1 MSEPGPRALVL
12 AMGIGAALALVSV
25 FVPRGPALAPTIPAD
40 AVARVDGQA
49 IPRADYERA
58 IAALASDL
66 RRPLE
71 FADREQVVERLVDEL
86 LLVEHGLEREL
97 VQRDPYLRTQV
108 ARAVLDRLQAQIQ
121 TGAALSEAE
130 LRDHYAAAGGRFA
143 RVGRIELETLYL
155 GPSEQTRA
163 QALASEWAA
172 GAEHAELLARA
183 DAPVLE
189 LPAAALTPDKLR
201 DYLGPEVAA
210 VALTLAPGEVSEVLA
225 LAGGLWILRVV
236 AREPGQLPP
245 FAEVREL
252 VAADLERER
261 SDRALRELL
270 DELRA
275 HSEIE
280 VAWDR
285 L

>member
-25 FVPRGPALAPTIPAD
+25 FAPRGPAWVPMIPAD
-40 AVARVDGQA
+40 AVARVDGHA

-58 IAALASDL
+58 IAALVSDL

-71 FADREQVVERLVDEL
+71 SAEREQVVERLVDEL
-86 LLVEHGLEREL
+86 LLVEHGLAGEL

-108 ARAVLDRLQAQIQ
+108 ARTVLDRLQAQVQ
-121 TGAALSEAE
+121 TGPAPSEAE
-130 LRDHYAAAGGRFA
+130 LRNHYAAAGGRFA

-155 GPSEQTRA
+155 APSERTRA
-163 QALASEWAA
+163 RTLARQWAA
-172 GAEHAELLARA
+172 GAEHAELLAQA
-183 DAPVLE
+183 DVPVLE
-189 LPAAALTPDKLR
+189 LPAVALTPDKLR
-201 DYLGPEVAA
+201 DYLGPEATAA
-210 VALTLAPGEVSEVLA
+210 ALSLAPGEVSEVLA

-236 AREPGQLPP
+236 TREPGQLPP
-245 FAEVREL
+245 FAEVREQ

-261 SDRALRELL
+261 SDTALRELL
-270 DELRA
+270 DELRT